1 MTIDIEKAK
10 AEDVVGQEFDANYI
24 AGTTD
29 EDMVKARAVMSKLL
43 KKYGGRAELEK
54 DAADWAEYKKAM
66 YVVASRS
73 KDAMEAANKAREGLI
88 KRKNLMSKFWEENP
102 DVLFGL
108 SEWQRINLRKYTD
121 LGLLI
126 DQEYLWDLLGELGK
140 EDTIKHLANVA
151 NCIYNDTGFMGG
163 VREDYSALLK
173 GPIRSIYYRPSCK
186 THETVK
192 PDCGCECED

>member
-1 MTIDIEKAK
+1 MPLDIERAK
-10 AEDVVGQEFDANYI
+10 TNDTVGQDFEANYI
-24 AGTTD
+24 PGTTD
-29 EDMVKARAVMSKLL
+29 KDLKDAKELMSKLL
-43 KKYGGRAELEK
+43 KKYGSR
-54 DAADWAEYKKAM
+54 DAIEADERDWAKYKKAM

-88 KRKNLMSKFWEENP
+88 KRKNLLSKFWEENP

-151 NCIYNDTGFMGG
+151 NYIYNDTGFMGG
-163 VREDYSALLK
+163 VREDYSELLK
-173 GPIRSIYYRPSCK
+173 GPVRSIYYRPSCK

>member
-1 MTIDIEKAK
+1 MSIDIEKAK

-88 KRKNLMSKFWEENP
+88 KRKNLLSKFWEENP

-151 NCIYNDTGFMGG
+151 NYIYNDTGFMGG
-163 VREDYSALLK
+163 VREDYNALEK
-173 GPIRSIYYRPSCK
+173 GPVRSIYHRPTCKSHKTVSPSCCK
-186 THETVK
+186 KE
-192 PDCGCECED
+192 